1 MTKSV
6 KKGYNFYMYYSFLFL
21 KSLKIVKFNSIF
33 SGQVKTSD
41 FCEKLEKKFLSL
53 FEHVKASKHFKIDFI

>member
-1 MTKSV
+1 
-6 KKGYNFYMYYSFLFL
+6 MYYSFLFL

-41 FCEKLEKKFLSL
+41 FCEKLKKKFLSL
-53 FEHVKASKHFKIDFI
+53 FEHVKASKRFKIDFI